1 MIRALALD
9 DEPPALQLIAD
20 FCTRI
25 EGIELLRGCTR
36 PAELLDLLQRESVDL
51 LFLDINMPSVNGLS
65 FYKALPQKIP
75 VIFTTAYSE
84 YAVESYE
91 VNAVDYLLKPFSFAR
106 FQQAVEK
113 VQALLPPQAAE
124 LPESSV
130 LEPQHLT
137 LRVEYSLVKVNFS
150 DILYIEA
157 LDNYL
162 KVHLRNQNR
171 LVTRM
176 TIKSILEKLPEKQF
190 IRVHRSFIVPLAQ
203 VEGLRNRVIMLKG
216 EQNIPLGRNY
226 EKTFMSCFSQE

>member
-20 FCTRI
+20 FCTRTK
-25 EGIELLRGCTR
+25 GIELLRGCTR
-36 PAELLDLLQRESVDL
+36 PAELLELLQQEGTDL
-51 LFLDINMPSVNGLS
+51 LFLDINMPSVNGLA

-84 YAVESYE
+84 FAVESYE
-91 VNAVDYLLKPFSFAR
+91 VNALDYLLKPFSFVR
-106 FQQAVEK
+106 FQQAIEK
-113 VQALLPPQAAE
+113 ARALLSPSVAE
-124 LPESSV
+124 LPESI

-162 KVHLRNQNR
+162 RVHLRNQNR
-171 LVTRM
+171 LITRM
-176 TIKSILEKLPEKQF
+176 TIKVILEKLPEKQF
-190 IRVHRSFIVPLAQ
+190 VRVHRSFIVPLAQ
-203 VEGLRNRVIMLKG
+203 VEWVRNRVIMLSG
-216 EQNIPLGRNY
+216 GQSIPLGRNY
-226 EKTFMSCFSQE
+226 EKNFLSHFSQA

>member
-9 DEPPALQLIAD
+9 DEPPALQLVSD
-20 FCTRI
+20 FCKRT

-36 PAELLDLLQRESVDL
+36 PAELLELLQQEGADL
-51 LFLDINMPSVNGLS
+51 LFLDINMPSVNGLV

-91 VNAVDYLLKPFSFAR
+91 VNAVDYLLKPFSYAR
-106 FQQAVEK
+106 FQQAIEK
-113 VQALLPPQAAE
+113 VRALLPQQVTE
-124 LPESSV
+124 RPESA

-150 DILYIEA
+150 DILYFEA

-162 KVHLRNQNR
+162 KVHLCNQNR
-171 LVTRM
+171 LITRM

-190 IRVHRSFIVPLAQ
+190 VRVHRSFIVPVAQ
-203 VEGLRNRVIMLKG
+203 VEWVRNRVIMLTG
-216 EQNIPLGRNY
+216 GQRVPLGRNY
-226 EKTFMSCFSQE
+226 EKKFLSHFSQE